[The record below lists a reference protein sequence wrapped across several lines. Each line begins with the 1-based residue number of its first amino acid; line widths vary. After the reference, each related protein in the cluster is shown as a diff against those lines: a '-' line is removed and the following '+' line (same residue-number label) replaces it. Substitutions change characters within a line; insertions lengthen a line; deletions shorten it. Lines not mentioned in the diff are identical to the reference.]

1 MTLKPDDPGYRFTL
15 IASCVFFM
23 FCSAGMLVS
32 NKLVL
37 RRVGLPITVCTHTR
51 ATATHALHTHASI
64 SEASQQAATFFLA
77 GALLRA
83 RSLLLFLTQAMG
95 SMHARRS

>member
-1 MTLKPDDPGYRFTL
+1 MTLKPDDPGYRFAL

-37 RRVGLPITVCTHTR
+37 RRVGLPITVCTC
-51 ATATHALHTHASI
+51 ATATHALHTHAFI
-64 SEASQQAATFFLA
+64 SCE
-77 GALLRA
+77 
-83 RSLLLFLTQAMG
+83 AMG